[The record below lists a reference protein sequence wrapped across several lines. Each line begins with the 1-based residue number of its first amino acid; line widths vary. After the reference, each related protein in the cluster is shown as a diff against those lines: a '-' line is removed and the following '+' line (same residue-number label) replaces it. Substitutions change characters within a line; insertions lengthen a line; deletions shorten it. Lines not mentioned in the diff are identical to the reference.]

1 MRLALV
7 ALVIALAALTVAVA
21 VASAAPSPSGAA
33 STADSSAKHRCK
45 HKKVKHHHKRK
56 KRCRRKGTTGTTPT
70 GEKPNKPDKP
80 SQPNGPPSRLLATS
94 LEISPTQLQLQLSRA
109 SVAAGTTIVEQYNS
123 GSDPHNLILER
134 QGAVAFSFPSLDPGG
149 DQRQTMNL
157 TRGTWTLYC
166 SLLDHKALGMEAT
179 LTVN

>member
-7 ALVIALAALTVAVA
+7 TLVIALAALIIAVA
-21 VASAAPSPSGAA
+21 VAMAAPAPSGA
-33 STADSSAKHRCK
+33 SPTARSSAKPNCK
-45 HKKVKHHHKRK
+45 HKKAKHHRKRK
-56 KRCRRKGTTGTTPT
+56 KRCRKGSSVTAPA
-70 GEKPNKPDKP
+70 GEKPGKTDKP
-80 SQPNGPPSRLLATS
+80 TQPVRLPGRVLATS
-94 LEISPTQLQLQLSRA
+94 LELSPTQLQLQLSRP

-134 QGAVAFSFPSLDPGG
+134 QGVVAFSFPTLDPGG
-149 DQRQTMNL
+149 DQRQTVNL

-166 SLLDHKALGMEAT
+166 SLLDHKALGMQAT